1 VLCLGTFAVTT
12 TGSSMAPFL
21 TSMSADL
28 NTDLAAI
35 ANLFSVQALSWG
47 ISSLVAGTVS
57 DRIGRRP
64 VLVVALLILVA
75 SRVGLYAAQTYSA
88 ALLWNLLS
96 GVGGGAFTG
105 TVFAAVADNVPT
117 GTRGRA
123 LGWVMRGQSLS
134 LVLGVPLLTL
144 LGALGGWRGAT
155 LAHGTALTIAA
166 IGVWFVVP
174 RDPQR
179 HAASS
184 QLSMLPMRE
193 LRAAR
198 VGLLLAAS
206 TMERAC
212 FASLTIYLATYLQ
225 QNYGVEFSQLALAL
239 LLVALGNLVGN
250 LVGGQLADRLHH
262 RPLTLGI
269 SLGSAALL
277 ALPLLLWQLGL
288 WISVLIGCV
297 YSFLTAIGRPSLLAA
312 LSDVPAQVRGAI
324 FGINVTVSSVGWLL
338 AAGVGGVL
346 VARLGFG
353 SLGLFCALAGL
364 VGSAFAVAHRR
375 TPTHAQ

>member
-1 VLCLGTFAVTT
+1 MLCLGTFAVTT

-105 TVFAAVADNVPT
+105 AVFAAVADNVPT

-123 LGWVMRGQSLS
+123 LGWVMMGQSLS
-134 LVLGVPLLTL
+134 LVLGVPLVTL
-144 LGALGGWRGAT
+144 LGAFGGWRGAT

-166 IGVWFVVP
+166 V
-174 RDPQR
+174 
-179 HAASS
+179 
-184 QLSMLPMRE
+184 
-193 LRAAR
+193 AR
-198 VGLLLAAS
+198 L
-206 TMERAC
+206 
-212 FASLTIYLATYLQ
+212 
-225 QNYGVEFSQLALAL
+225 
-239 LLVALGNLVGN
+239 
-250 LVGGQLADRLHH
+250 
-262 RPLTLGI
+262 
-269 SLGSAALL
+269 
-277 ALPLLLWQLGL
+277 
-288 WISVLIGCV
+288 
-297 YSFLTAIGRPSLLAA
+297 
-312 LSDVPAQVRGAI
+312 VRGA
-324 FGINVTVSSVGWLL
+324 
-338 AAGVGGVL
+338 A
-346 VARLGFG
+346 
-353 SLGLFCALAGL
+353 
-364 VGSAFAVAHRR
+364 
-375 TPTHAQ
+375 

>member
-1 VLCLGTFAVTT
+1 
-12 TGSSMAPFL
+12 
-21 TSMSADL
+21 
-28 NTDLAAI
+28 
-35 ANLFSVQALSWG
+35 
-47 ISSLVAGTVS
+47 
-57 DRIGRRP
+57 
-64 VLVVALLILVA
+64 
-75 SRVGLYAAQTYSA
+75 
-88 ALLWNLLS
+88 
-96 GVGGGAFTG
+96 
-105 TVFAAVADNVPT
+105 
-117 GTRGRA
+117 
-123 LGWVMRGQSLS
+123 
-134 LVLGVPLLTL
+134 
-144 LGALGGWRGAT
+144 
-155 LAHGTALTIAA
+155 
-166 IGVWFVVP
+166 
-174 RDPQR
+174 
-179 HAASS
+179 
-184 QLSMLPMRE
+184 
-193 LRAAR
+193 
-198 VGLLLAAS
+198 
-206 TMERAC
+206 
-212 FASLTIYLATYLQ
+212 
-225 QNYGVEFSQLALAL
+225 VEFSQLALAL

-250 LVGGQLADRLHH
+250 LVGGQLADRLHN

-277 ALPLLLWQLGL
+277 ALPLLLWQPGL